1 MDDKET
7 MLWRLR
13 LAEVFFCMSVAVFII
28 AILSAC
34 SPLERANQG
43 GFVERYEDSEAYRI
57 ETEGRP

>member
-1 MDDKET
+1 